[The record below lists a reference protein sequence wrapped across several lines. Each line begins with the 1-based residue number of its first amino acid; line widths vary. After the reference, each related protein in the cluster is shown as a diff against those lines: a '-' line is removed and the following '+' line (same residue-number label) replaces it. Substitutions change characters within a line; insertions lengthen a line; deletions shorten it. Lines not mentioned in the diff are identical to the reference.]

1 MDRQRERFEML
12 VGAQGLSRLKETSV
26 AIFGLGGVGGYVLEA
41 LARSGIGELHLIDN
55 DRIAA
60 SNLNRQILALHSTI
74 GETKVEAAAARVR
87 EIDPEICVH
96 TYQTFYLPE
105 VREQFDFASFNYV
118 VDCID
123 TVTAKLDLVMQCRA
137 AGTPIICALGTGNKL
152 DPARLTVADIFE
164 TSVCPLARIMRK
176 ELRRRGVD
184 HLKVVYSQE
193 EPLTPCFFPKQE
205 AAPTEGPEAFGSQRR
220 SIPGSSAF
228 VPAAAGLMLASVV
241 VRDLLSRA

>member
-1 MDRQRERFEML
+1 MDGQRERFEML
-12 VGAQGLSRLKETSV
+12 VGAQGLARLKDASV

-60 SNLNRQILALHSTI
+60 SNLNRQILALHSTV
-74 GETKVEAAAARVR
+74 GKTKVEAAAARVR

-105 VREQFDFASFNYV
+105 VRKQFDFASFDYV

-137 AGTPIICALGTGNKL
+137 AGTPILCALGTGNKL
-152 DPARLTVADIFE
+152 DPAKLTVADIYE

-176 ELRRRGVD
+176 ELRRRGVE

-193 EPLTPCFFPKQE
+193 EPLTPRFSPKQE

-241 VRDLLSRA
+241 VRDLLGLA

>member
-1 MDRQRERFEML
+1 MNGQRERFEML
-12 VGAQGLSRLKETSV
+12 VGTQGLARLKNASV

-41 LARSGIGELHLIDN
+41 LARSGVGELHLIDN
-55 DRIAA
+55 DRITA
-60 SNLNRQILALHSTI
+60 SNLNRQILALHSTV
-74 GETKVEAAAARVR
+74 GKTKVEAAAARVR

-105 VREQFDFASFNYV
+105 VREQFDFASFDYV

-123 TVTAKLDLVMQCRA
+123 TVTAKPDLVMQCRA
-137 AGTPIICALGTGNKL
+137 SGTPIICALGTGNKL
-152 DPARLTVADIFE
+152 DPARLTVADIYE

-176 ELRRRGVD
+176 ELRHRGVE

-193 EPLTPCFFPKQE
+193 EPLTPCFAPKQE
-205 AAPTEGPEAFGSQRR
+205 AAPTEGPEAFGSHRR

-241 VRDLLSRA
+241 VRDLLGLA